1 MAPEIMNENG
11 YESFY
16 PDLWS
21 LGVLLYAMLYGAVPF
36 KANNMEELQMLIRQG
51 EFDFP
56 REASEEAKSLIS
68 GLIVVNPKKRLTMPE
83 LLNHPWLKEI
93 CEESESSDNDQE
105 NEVTQNRVE
114 KEQTRKT
121 ENQPNQ
127 TIDEDA
133 NLKDIGA
140 NINYVNVDNLFFEEN
155 YSTKLSYTDY

>member
-36 KANNMEELQMLIRQG
+36 KANNMEELQMLIRHG

-68 GLIVVNPKKRLTMPE
+68 GLIVVDPKMRLTLPE
-83 LLNHPWLKEI
+83 VLNHPWLKEI

-105 NEVTQNRVE
+105 NENSQNKVE
-114 KEQTRKT
+114 KEQTRRAESKL
-121 ENQPNQ
+121 NQ
-127 TIDEDA
+127 TVDDES
-133 NLKDIGA
+133 NFKDIGA
-140 NINYVNVDNLFFEEN
+140 NINYVNVDNLFFEED